1 MNDLLLNIDKLH
13 TTKMGIERL
22 SRNLNIDCDVVL
34 FCKDKIMDKN
44 CYLVYVEHGINNVLK
59 EKMFKNS
66 DCLFYNDNMAFVK
79 AEENVMEYWG
89 KYLSTVN
96 GDNFV
101 TRIDITQENLSMWG
115 MLNKKVWR
123 FLGIL
128 TDEEKENKDE
138 HSTSST
144 RQ

>member
-1 MNDLLLNIDKLH
+1 
-13 TTKMGIERL
+13 
-22 SRNLNIDCDVVL
+22 
-34 FCKDKIMDKN
+34 MDKN

-96 GDNFV
+96 GDNFLA
-101 TRIDITQENLSMWG
+101 RIDITQENLSMWG

-128 TDEEKENKDE
+128 TDEEKEDKHE
-138 HSTSST
+138 HSTGST